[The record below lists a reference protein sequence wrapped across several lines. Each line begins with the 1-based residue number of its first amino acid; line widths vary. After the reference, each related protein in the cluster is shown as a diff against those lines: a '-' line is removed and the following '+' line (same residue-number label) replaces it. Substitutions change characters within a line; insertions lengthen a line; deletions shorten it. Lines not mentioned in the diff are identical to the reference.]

1 MTANTHPVLLRIDA
15 SAQSNAKSISKQL
28 AERYQR
34 HWLKTHSHG
43 EVVHHDLADMTLP
56 YVDESFI
63 AAMYTPKDKRTGE
76 QQQKLALSD
85 ALVAELKR
93 ADALL
98 ISTPMYNFAVPA
110 SLKSYID
117 LITRAGETFR
127 YGEKGV
133 EGLLSIK
140 QTVVIMASGGDYTQE
155 PASAMNHATPYLK
168 TILGF
173 NGLHEVR
180 FIDAAGMNMGDAVH
194 AKNLQQA
201 QQQIDALFA

>member
-1 MTANTHPVLLRIDA
+1 MQTTTAPVLVRIDA
-15 SAQSNAKSISKQL
+15 SAQSPAHSISKQL
-28 AERYQR
+28 AERFQQ
-34 HWLKTHSHG
+34 HWLKTHHNG
-43 EVVHHDLADMTLP
+43 EIIHHDLADMTLP

-63 AAMYTPKDKRTGE
+63 EAMYTPKDKRTGE

-98 ISTPMYNFAVPA
+98 ISTPMYNFAIPA
-110 SLKSYID
+110 CLKSYID
-117 LITRAGETFR
+117 LVTRAGETFR

-140 QTVVIMASGGDYTQE
+140 QTVVVMASGGDYTQE

-173 NGLHEVR
+173 NGLHETR
-180 FIDAAGMNMGDAVH
+180 FINAAGMNMGDAIH
-194 AKNLQQA
+194 AKNLEQA
-201 QQQIDALFA
+201 QQQIDALFG

>member
-1 MTANTHPVLLRIDA
+1 
-15 SAQSNAKSISKQL
+15 
-28 AERYQR
+28 
-34 HWLKTHSHG
+34 
-43 EVVHHDLADMTLP
+43 MTLP

-63 AAMYTPKDKRTGE
+63 EAMYTPKDKRTGE

-133 EGLLSIK
+133 EGLLDIRE
-140 QTVVIMASGGDYTQE
+140 TVVIMASGGDYTQE
-155 PASAMNHATPYLK
+155 PASAMNHATP
-168 TILGF
+168 
-173 NGLHEVR
+173 
-180 FIDAAGMNMGDAVH
+180 
-194 AKNLQQA
+194 
-201 QQQIDALFA
+201 